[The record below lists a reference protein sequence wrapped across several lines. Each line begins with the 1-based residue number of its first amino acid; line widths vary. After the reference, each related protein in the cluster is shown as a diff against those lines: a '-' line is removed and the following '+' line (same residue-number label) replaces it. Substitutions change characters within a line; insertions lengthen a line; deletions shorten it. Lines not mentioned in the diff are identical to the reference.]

1 LNWIFNYTRSILKG
15 LRRIHDKGFVHCDMK
30 LDNMLLFEN
39 GEVKI
44 ADFGLAKKAGEKQ
57 GELKLEGLLFILHLN
72 QSTTMNTSRGLILG
86 LLAVLLL
93 RWWPGSLRGIV
104 SQEPLGNK
112 FISYLAGCL
121 QFLNCFYRRWHKS
134 LHITDTMFS
143 PS

>member
-1 LNWIFNYTRSILKG
+1 
-15 LRRIHDKGFVHCDMK
+15 MK

-93 RWWPGSLRGIV
+93 RW
-104 SQEPLGNK
+104 
-112 FISYLAGCL
+112 
-121 QFLNCFYRRWHKS
+121 
-134 LHITDTMFS
+134 
-143 PS
+143 